1 MLLWCGLERKR
12 YGLAWAAAFL
22 LPLTRGVGVF
32 SVLPIAWHCLMHGQW
47 SWLERWRWLDAER
60 ERLADDSGANHQ
72 VARWQAC
79 ALMAAPALGLA
90 ACFALM
96 WTWTGNP
103 LEGIQAQRFWGVH
116 SISNLFNVPKFVV
129 GFFNPTQFHEFKGS
143 VLDRCLFILLLYTLP
158 VIWKLGKDQMVWT
171 YMLGILPAMSGTFTS
186 FTRFESTAFPLFIA
200 LAVFFANRKRKW
212 PLWAFIILS
221 AVLHGILLWRFV
233 NFRWAG

>member
-1 MLLWCGLERKR
+1 M
-12 YGLAWAAAFL
+12 
-22 LPLTRGVGVF
+22 
-32 SVLPIAWHCLMHGQW
+32 
-47 SWLERWRWLDAER
+47 
-60 ERLADDSGANHQ
+60 
-72 VARWQAC
+72 
-79 ALMAAPALGLA
+79 
-90 ACFALM
+90 
-96 WTWTGNP
+96 
-103 LEGIQAQRFWGVH
+103 
-116 SISNLFNVPKFVV
+116 PKFVV